1 MPAQDVNIVGTIPEG
16 SEVAAKFVAAAKA
29 RIKSHLDNADTYL
42 TLEPLKVVLTE
53 AARELRDADKDWYYV
68 GELFNFIDGLT
79 EKNAHLFLHYLG
91 YCWVDCYY
99 LDDDKDIRC
108 TNAVDFIEGD
118 LEGSSKKEIIC
129 GLVKE
134 GVEQIKYSAWSA
146 TWDTFEEDVIG
157 YAKQLGYV
165 VSISEGGLITDSKIY
180 LKNPAKSAL
189 GRWWDKFCWGYRY
202 E

>member
-29 RIKSHLDNADTYL
+29 RIKSHLDNADTHL
-42 TLEPLKVVLTE
+42 TLSPLKVVLTE
-53 AARELRDADKDWYYV
+53 AARELRDADRDWYYV
-68 GELFNFIDGLT
+68 GELFKFIDGLT

-91 YCWVDCYY
+91 YCWVDVYY
-99 LDDDKDIRC
+99 LNRDKYIRC
-108 TNAVDFIEGD
+108 ANAVDFVGGD
-118 LEGSSKKEIIC
+118 LEERSKKVVLS
-129 GLVKE
+129 GLVRE
-134 GVEQIKYSAWSA
+134 GVEQIKYSAWSE
-146 TWDTFEEDVIG
+146 TWGTFEEDVIG

-180 LKNPAKSAL
+180 LKKPAKNTI
-189 GRWWDKFCWGYRY
+189 GRWCDKFCWGYRY

>member
-29 RIKSHLDNADTYL
+29 RIKSHLDNADTHL
-42 TLEPLKVVLTE
+42 TLSPLKVVLTE
-53 AARELRDADKDWYYV
+53 AARELRDADRDWYYL
-68 GELFNFIDGLT
+68 GELFKFINGLT

-91 YCWVDCYY
+91 YYWADVYY

-108 TNAVDFIEGD
+108 TKAVDFVGGE
-118 LEGSSKKEIIC
+118 LEERSKKVVLS

-134 GVEQIKYSAWSA
+134 GVEQIKYSAWSE
-146 TWDTFEEDVIG
+146 TWDTFEQDVIG
-157 YAKQLGYV
+157 YAKQRGYV
-165 VSISEGGLITDSKIY
+165 VSLSEGGLITDSKIY
-180 LKNPAKSAL
+180 LKKPAKNAI
-189 GRWWDKFCWGYRY
+189 GRWCDKFFWGFCY